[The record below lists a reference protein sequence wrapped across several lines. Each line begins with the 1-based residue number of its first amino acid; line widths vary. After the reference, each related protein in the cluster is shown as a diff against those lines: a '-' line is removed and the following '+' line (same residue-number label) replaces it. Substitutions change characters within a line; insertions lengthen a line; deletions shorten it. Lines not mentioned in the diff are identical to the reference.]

1 MLTTQYFS
9 CLVHFLA
16 WYDEEVERCPH
27 TFLTAMYKCE
37 HSVFFGVHMKK
48 SLSVQIT
55 LNKLFLFVV
64 CTPTMKT
71 TMVKSDFGSY
81 FLIGH
86 AMVKHLPQFIYLE
99 FDEETGPGGRF
110 YL

>member
-27 TFLTAMYKCE
+27 TFLTAMYKGE

-55 LNKLFLFVV
+55 LNKLLHAHYEHDNGKKRFWFLFSHWP
-64 CTPTMKT
+64 CY
-71 TMVKSDFGSY
+71 G
-81 FLIGH
+81 
-86 AMVKHLPQFIYLE
+86 
-99 FDEETGPGGRF
+99 
-110 YL
+110 